1 MKKLLFSTTMVLSLF
16 TGTTNLHAQENKTAS
31 ENVEIQQNVTA
42 AEMVVYEGRDEK
54 KQHLPDN
61 SVYEQDGVMM
71 KDGVMLKDGE
81 RQAPTVI
88 RADGSRAAE

>member
-1 MKKLLFSTTMVLSLF
+1 MFLSLF
-16 TGTTNLHAQENKTAS
+16 TGTTNLCAQENKTAS
-31 ENVEIQQNVTA
+31 ENPVGIQQNVTA

-61 SVYEQDGVMM
+61 SVYEQDGVKM